1 MDTFTPSDM
10 PEADVHNLRYH
21 IIQSIVRHFM
31 EESHYEGLVHPRIRP
46 LLEKSEEV
54 GAVLYDH
61 NYETFPWW
69 WGGINRSWQTVDSQ
83 AERRRYICDVLR
95 VGTRYPNDCDT
106 EILSDTELP

>member
-21 IIQSIVRHFM
+21 IMQSIVRHFM

-61 NYETFPWW
+61 MKLSL
-69 WGGINRSWQTVDSQ
+69 GGWV
-83 AERRRYICDVLR
+83 
-95 VGTRYPNDCDT
+95 
-106 EILSDTELP
+106 ELTDPSKQLTARQKEEDIFVMF